1 MSAFGLNLLLAIS
14 WIALT
19 GSFSFPNLVAG
30 FVFGYGALW
39 MIQPLI
45 GRTRY
50 FQRVIAWIKLIV
62 MFHYELIVSSITVLW
77 DILTPKH
84 RAEPA
89 IIEVPLDVKSNAGIL
104 LVTNL
109 ISLTPGTLS
118 LDVSEDRSTLIV
130 HAMFADDPEQLIRD
144 LKQGMEKWVIDA
156 VEDPD
161 ALMTED
167 RP

>member
-19 GSFSFPNLVAG
+19 GSVSFANLIAG

-39 MIQPLI
+39 MLQPLV
-45 GRTRY
+45 GQTRY
-50 FQRVIAWIKLIV
+50 FKRVIAWIKLVV
-62 MFHYELIVSSITVLW
+62 MFHYELFVSSITVLW
-77 DILTPKH
+77 DIITPKH

-89 IIEVPLDVKSNAGIL
+89 IIEMPLDVRSNAGIL

-118 LDVSEDRSTLIV
+118 LDVSEDRRTLLV
-130 HAMFADDPEQLIRD
+130 HAMFASDPDALIRD
-144 LKQGMEKWVIDA
+144 LKNGMEKWVIDA